1 MYFQESFQSWWTWI
15 VWIVWYNKVDQDLY
29 NSRKNNMLAKV
40 MIIEE
45 HGFDWVPISDK
56 AKLDMRMENI
66 GSRVK

>member
-1 MYFQESFQSWWTWI
+1 
-15 VWIVWYNKVDQDLY
+15 
-29 NSRKNNMLAKV
+29 MLAKV